1 MNKQEFENE
10 MRGYFPIT
18 VYSDLDMKNVCDV
31 CEEISRILHE
41 RAEVD
46 NPEPYT
52 LSNVGLTKEGS
63 TVYTLIATEEF
74 MQMPFMINVDVYSH
88 GNENLNVRELALIV
102 VDRYKNYYEELVSL
116 RKLCDL
122 LEAGHIGVTF
132 RSKGIPND
140 TFEMR
145 LFPEDHSDV
154 DLTGWFEVTGDDLEQ
169 LDDIEMRFENAYD
182 AFLENEDYPI
192 RVSFAGDKELIPA
205 FDDIKHLL
213 RSCVL
218 SESVFEDNSNN
229 YYIHFNKMALGFYID
244 AKYSSYA
251 KYVTTEMVREWGTK
265 ENVLL
270 HCAQKNDLA
279 NLSVSPLSQ
288 IAGEIIGEVDED
300 VYDYFP
306 MYIIGNKTGYNSHLG
321 ACYLAN
327 PDALSLICERYS
339 ENYIYLTPSSIHE
352 LLFMKGSSVR
362 KLGMSEEEF
371 AKQQNSMIEEV
382 NAKELKPNEVLFN
395 KCFKF
400 DNLTKELSILG

>member
-1 MNKQEFENE
+1 MNKQEFESK
-10 MRGYFPIT
+10 MREYFPIT
-18 VYSDLDMKNVCDV
+18 VYSDSDMKNVCDV

-52 LSNVGLTKEGS
+52 LSNVGLKKDGS

-88 GNENLNVRELALIV
+88 GNENLNVREFALIV
-102 VDRYKNYYEELVSL
+102 VDRYKKYYEELISL
-116 RKLCDL
+116 LNLCDL
-122 LEAGHIGVTF
+122 LEAGHIGVAF
-132 RSKGIPND
+132 RSRGIPND

-154 DLTGWFEVTGDDLEQ
+154 DLTGWFEVTSDDLER
-169 LDDIEMRFENAYD
+169 LDDLEMRFENAYD
-182 AFLENEDYPI
+182 AFLKNEDYPI
-192 RVSFAGDKELIPA
+192 RVPFTGDKELIPA

-218 SESVFEDNSNN
+218 NESVFKNNSNN
-229 YYIHFNKMALGFYID
+229 YYIHFKGMALCLYIE
-244 AKYSSYA
+244 AKYPSYT
-251 KYVTTEMVREWGTK
+251 KYVTTDMVREWGIS

-270 HCAQKNDLA
+270 HYAQTNDL
-279 NLSVSPLSQ
+279 SRMKVKPLSQ
-288 IAGEIIGEVDED
+288 VAGEIGLHEDED
-300 VYDYFP
+300 FDDFP
-306 MYIIGNKTGYNSHLG
+306 MYMIGNKAGCSSHLG

-327 PDALSLICERYS
+327 PNALSAICERYN

-352 LLFMKGSSVR
+352 LLFIKGSFVR
-362 KLGMSEEEF
+362 MSGMSEEDF
-371 AKQQNSMIEEV
+371 AKEQNSMIEEI
-382 NAKELKPNEVLFN
+382 NATEVSPNEVLFN